1 MIMFKQ
7 KSSRRFGFPN
17 NLTKTFKSNALL
29 LVLTTQK
36 SLNGIF
42 WKRARQST
50 GISKNQH
57 ARSGPSLLSESEKKT
72 QVSLFLKPHFIAEVN
87 GGS

>member
-1 MIMFKQ
+1 MMIMFKQ

-42 WKRARQST
+42 
-50 GISKNQH
+50 
-57 ARSGPSLLSESEKKT
+57 
-72 QVSLFLKPHFIAEVN
+72 
-87 GGS
+87 

>member
-17 NLTKTFKSNALL
+17 NLTKTFKSNAPF
-29 LVLTTQK
+29 LVLTTQQ

-42 WKRARQST
+42 SKRVRQST

-57 ARSGPSLLSESEKKT
+57 ARSGPSLLSESEKKNSG
-72 QVSLFLKPHFIAEVN
+72 SLFLKPT
-87 GGS
+87 S